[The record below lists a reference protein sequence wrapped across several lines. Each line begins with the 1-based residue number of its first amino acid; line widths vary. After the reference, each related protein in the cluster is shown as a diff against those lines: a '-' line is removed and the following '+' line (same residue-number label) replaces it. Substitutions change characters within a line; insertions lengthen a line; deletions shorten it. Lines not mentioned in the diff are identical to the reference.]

1 MPLQDIS
8 PINDQLADIIV
19 RADEPWI
26 ESSAGQAWMKVLWV
40 GPETGR
46 WAALFRWKKGYIAS
60 PQAPFRCP
68 YIRIKRSTESSRWRT
83 KCWGLR
89 L

>member
-26 ESSAGQAWMKVLWV
+26 ESSPGQAWMKVLWV
-40 GPETGR
+40 GPETTMGCS
-46 WAALFRWKKGYIAS
+46 L
-60 PQAPFRCP
+60 PL
-68 YIRIKRSTESSRWRT
+68 EE
-83 KCWGLR
+83 GLR
-89 L
+89 GLAPQTPLGRPHLCAKGAA

>member
-26 ESSAGQAWMKVLWV
+26 ESSPGQAWMKVLWAKLLNYQIV
-40 GPETGR
+40 KN
-46 WAALFRWKKGYIAS
+46 LY
-60 PQAPFRCP
+60 
-68 YIRIKRSTESSRWRT
+68 
-83 KCWGLR
+83 
-89 L
+89 

>member
-26 ESSAGQAWMKVLWV
+26 ESSLDKPG
-40 GPETGR
+40 
-46 WAALFRWKKGYIAS
+46 
-60 PQAPFRCP
+60 
-68 YIRIKRSTESSRWRT
+68 
-83 KCWGLR
+83 
-89 L
+89 